1 MSDCAEVGNYQFC
14 IIKDCLV
21 GDLMMS
27 RKVLMDKRFLD
38 QETFFD
44 DQNTETRIL
53 STTTINLIIPSHIMK
68 LYISCDSE

>member
-44 DQNTETRIL
+44 DQNTETRFFVHHHHQFNY
-53 STTTINLIIPSHIMK
+53 SFTHYEIIHF
-68 LYISCDSE
+68 LR